1 MGACF
6 ATHQRIAALEEI
18 FTAQNM
24 QIQELEGSVVRLE
37 EVNEILLRDLA
48 IANKNCHK
56 AIGENVRLKWQ
67 NSRLER
73 HCHTLK
79 KRCERH
85 I

>member
-48 IANKNCHK
+48 IANKNFHK
-56 AIGENVRLKWQ
+56 ATGENVRLKWQ
-67 NSRLER
+67 ISRLER

-85 I
+85 L

>member
-48 IANKNCHK
+48 IANKNFHK
-56 AIGENVRLKWQ
+56 TTGENVRLKWL
-67 NSRLER
+67 NSRLEC